1 MDTLGRHGL
10 SCKFAKGRHSRHAN
24 ANDLIKRALST
35 ADVPAVL
42 EPLGLSN
49 TGNERPDG
57 LSLFPWKEG
66 KNLVWDYTC
75 SDSLAWS
82 HIQSTSQNAG
92 GSAEQAEKSKLTKY
106 DYLLNN
112 YYFVPV
118 ANETFG
124 SWGQLGLKFIQDLGT
139 RIADRTGEKR
149 STSFLFQS
157 ISIATQR
164 GNAASVLGTLPCNKK
179 LDEIFLL

>member
-1 MDTLGRHGL
+1 M
-10 SCKFAKGRHSRHAN
+10 
-24 ANDLIKRALST
+24 
-35 ADVPAVL
+35 
-42 EPLGLSN
+42 
-49 TGNERPDG
+49 
-57 LSLFPWKEG
+57 
-66 KNLVWDYTC
+66 
-75 SDSLAWS
+75 AWS

-92 GSAEQAEKSKLTKY
+92 GSAEQAEKSELTKY

-112 YYFVPV
+112 CYFVPV

-149 STSFLFQS
+149 SASFLFQS

-164 GNAASVLGTLPCNKK
+164 GNAASILGK
-179 LDEIFLL
+179 ISMQ

>member
-1 MDTLGRHGL
+1 MTYQR
-10 SCKFAKGRHSRHAN
+10 S
-24 ANDLIKRALST
+24 
-35 ADVPAVL
+35 
-42 EPLGLSN
+42 
-49 TGNERPDG
+49 
-57 LSLFPWKEG
+57 
-66 KNLVWDYTC
+66 
-75 SDSLAWS
+75 
-82 HIQSTSQNAG
+82 
-92 GSAEQAEKSKLTKY
+92 SAEQAEKSKLTKY

-149 STSFLFQS
+149 SASFLFQS